1 MEETARK
8 HQTEL
13 HSANS
18 RAAMARLAG
27 TATKLTQTLELS
39 PILQFLIRDRL
50 RNRWH
55 TEHRGE
61 GGIHDDK
68 VMFCKKVVNIGDG
81 LRGL

>member
-8 HQTEL
+8 QQTEL

-39 PILQFLIRDRL
+39 PILQFLIRDR
-50 RNRWH
+50 
-55 TEHRGE
+55 
-61 GGIHDDK
+61 
-68 VMFCKKVVNIGDG
+68 
-81 LRGL
+81 

>member
-1 MEETARK
+1 LMEETARK

-39 PILQFLIRDRL
+39 PIFQFLIRDRL
-50 RNRWH
+50 GNRWH

-61 GGIHDDK
+61 GEIHHHR
-68 VMFCKKVVNIGDG
+68 VLFSVS
-81 LRGL
+81 

>member
-8 HQTEL
+8 QQTEL

-55 TEHRGE
+55 TG
-61 GGIHDDK
+61 
-68 VMFCKKVVNIGDG
+68 VLFCKKVVNIRDE
-81 LRGL
+81 LRGLRNDKSCIR